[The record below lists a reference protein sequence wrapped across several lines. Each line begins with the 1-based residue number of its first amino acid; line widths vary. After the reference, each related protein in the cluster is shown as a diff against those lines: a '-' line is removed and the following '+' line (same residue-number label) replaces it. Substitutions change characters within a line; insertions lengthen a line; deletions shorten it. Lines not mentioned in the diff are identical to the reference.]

1 MFFKSIAGAIS
12 GIEKISMRI
21 NYKPLVTQMESK
33 EFSRLIPQLISLGAP
48 VHPLSEESKTLS
60 EPMKTFVTKIRDAV
74 LDFLALTF
82 RFKKED
88 TSLEALIHQAF
99 SPNTQNLVIKEA
111 GDLIAR
117 LLARPEMPA
126 QS

>member
-1 MFFKSIAGAIS
+1 
-12 GIEKISMRI
+12 
-21 NYKPLVTQMESK
+21 MESK

-88 TSLEALIHQAF
+88 TSLETLIHQAF
-99 SPNTQNLVIKEA
+99 SPKTQNLVIKEA

-117 LLARPEMPA
+117 LLARPEMLA